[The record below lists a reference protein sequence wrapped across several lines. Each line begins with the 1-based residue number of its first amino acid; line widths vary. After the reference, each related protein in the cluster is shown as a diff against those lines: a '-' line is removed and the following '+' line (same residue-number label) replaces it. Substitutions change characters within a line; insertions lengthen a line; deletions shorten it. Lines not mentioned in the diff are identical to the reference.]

1 MTTYV
6 IETGEVGVMLTVDGG
21 EPQQLE
27 SVEAA
32 CEMIELAEGVEEPEA
47 MEEAEA
53 FGAATDDQMPPMRKA
68 PAKQKPGMRAMSGEP
83 LGAM

>member
-1 MTTYV
+1 MTIYV
-6 IETGEVGVMLTVDGG
+6 IDTVEMTLSIGNDA
-21 EPQQLE
+21 PQVVE

-32 CEMIELAEGVEEPEA
+32 CEMIEQAECVEEPEA

-53 FGAATDDQMPPMRKA
+53 FGAATEDQMPPMRKA

>member
-6 IETGEVGVMLTVDGG
+6 IETGEAGVMLTVDGG

-32 CEMIELAEGVEEPEA
+32 CEAIEQAEGVEEPAEDEA
-47 MEEAEA
+47 A
-53 FGAATDDQMPPMRKA
+53 QMQAGFDKA
-68 PAKQKPGMRAMSGEP
+68 RGSTAGMIGGG
-83 LGAM
+83 L